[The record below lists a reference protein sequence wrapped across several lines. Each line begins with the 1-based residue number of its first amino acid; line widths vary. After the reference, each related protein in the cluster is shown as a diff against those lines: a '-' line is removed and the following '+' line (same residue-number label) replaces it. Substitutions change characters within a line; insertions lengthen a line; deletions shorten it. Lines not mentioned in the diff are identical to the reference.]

1 MIQGWKL
8 QQVINTYFFH
18 IPHHTYSYCRAKPTI
33 IKNTNGSDNS
43 LQQFVSFFLF
53 LTTAWGFSSSKLCLE
68 ETVNSDQLLK
78 ALDLFCSVK
87 KLKKNI
93 SQNERVKMKKS
104 KTKKL
109 NTAQRQCR
117 KSNILK
123 QNVTKKKMT
132 WRCLYCQLQLPRI
145 DTDCVTAALILHFCK
160 LSEIECGE
168 PRSDHT
174 CWWFIILTCD
184 TRPNHLI

>member
-78 ALDLFCSVK
+78 ALALFCSVK
-87 KLKKNI
+87 KLKYIPKRAGKDEKE
-93 SQNERVKMKKS
+93 QNQKTKYRS
-104 KTKKL
+104 KTVQKVKYSEAKC
-109 NTAQRQCR
+109 NQ
-117 KSNILK
+117 
-123 QNVTKKKMT
+123 KKKWLEDVFIVSCSSRESIPT
-132 WRCLYCQLQLPRI
+132 VSQL
-145 DTDCVTAALILHFCK
+145 H
-160 LSEIECGE
+160 
-168 PRSDHT
+168 
-174 CWWFIILTCD
+174 WFSTFA
-184 TRPNHLI
+184 N